1 MTYEINCFDWSN
13 SNMWSYP
20 YNFSAGNLWSTPTF
34 GSTTSSS
41 TSDTVD
47 ENKYMLKSTDPKNP
61 QFLELKQDKIKEL
74 KIEETQ
80 EALKKT
86 RAQVV
91 DNKKS
96 DGSSSIRTPRKKSGF
111 WSKAGRWLSNGWEA
125 VKNIGKS
132 FVGIEKDGSWNWK
145 KCLKNVAITAAA
157 VGACFIP
164 VVGPAIGYGLIAAG
178 VATGAV
184 GVAKGIH
191 HLNKASDNDDAA
203 IDNAQQ
209 EILTGAFVGITS
221 AAGLRGI
228 GRGVST
234 ANASTAAARSSAL
247 GKATQ
252 GASQFGRDIT
262 VNAWRATG
270 EAMKADKVLIAAQ
283 TGGKTTSFFKAYGN
297 KVKKSYNSNSAEAAY
312 NKKHQELKT
321 ELETKIS
328 EIEAKIAAERN
339 ASRRALLEQERYMLK
354 QNMEEFNSLGTT
366 IKTKSEYEKLLE
378 NNAATDNKG
387 YASSLKSND
396 ILTKTKSVDRLQHF
410 DKVME
415 QFNKSV
421 EQFQNSYNKKLAELV
436 KAKKREMY
444 SKAGKP
450 DKYKS
455 ELNEYVPTR
464 DVEKSVWKPSTWRQ
478 NAYQRAIGETRS
490 VNYGN
495 MVEIALT
502 HPASTLPKG
511 FAVFDPIY
519 TIPFGYGE
527 EISSEQYDATL
538 ENLDAQIKIYEEL
551 EKKINNCK
559 SVKELET
566 LAKAIQNEIG
576 TEQKET

>member
-1 MTYEINCFDWSN
+1 MILGINNDWNSPYLWNLGTPFSNLFD
-13 SNMWSYP
+13 
-20 YNFSAGNLWSTPTF
+20 FSTGNIWSTPTF
-34 GSTTSSS
+34 GATTSSS
-41 TSDTVD
+41 TKNTVD
-47 ENKYMLKSTDPKNP
+47 ENKYILKSTDPKNP

-96 DGSSSIRTPRKKSGF
+96 DGSSSVRTPRKKSGF

-125 VKNIGKS
+125 VKNIGKT
-132 FVGIEKDGSWNWK
+132 FIGIEKDGSWNWK

-164 VVGPAIGYGLIAAG
+164 VVGPAIGYGLLAAG
-178 VATGAV
+178 VATGAI

-209 EILTGAFVGITS
+209 EILTGAFTAITS
-221 AAGLRGI
+221 AVGLRGI

-234 ANASTAAARSSAL
+234 ASTAAARSSAL

-252 GASQFGRDIT
+252 GASQLGRDIT

-270 EAMKADKVLIAAQ
+270 EAMKADKALIAAQ
-283 TGGKTTSFFKAYGN
+283 TGGKTTSFFKAYGS
-297 KVKKSYNSNSAEAAY
+297 KIKKSYHSNSTEATY

-321 ELETKIS
+321 ELETKIN
-328 EIEAKIAAERN
+328 EINTKLATEKN
-339 ASRRALLEQERYMLK
+339 ASRRALLEQEKLMLE
-354 QNMEEFNSLGTT
+354 QNMQEINSLGTT
-366 IKTKSEYEKLLE
+366 IKTKSDYEKLLR

-387 YASSLKSND
+387 YASSLKREDFTTS
-396 ILTKTKSVDRLQHF
+396 ISTKRL
-410 DKVME
+410 E

-421 EQFQNSYNKKLAELV
+421 KNFQNSYNKKLAELV
-436 KAKKREMY
+436 KAKKQEMY

-450 DKYKS
+450 DKYTS

-464 DVEKSVWKPSTWRQ
+464 DVEKSLWKPSTWRQ
-478 NAYQRAIGETRS
+478 NEYQRAIGKTKS
-490 VNYGN
+490 WNYGN
-495 MVEIALT
+495 MANLALT
-502 HPASTLPKG
+502 HPASSVPKG

-519 TIPFGYGE
+519 TTPFGYGE

-538 ENLDAQIKIYEEL
+538 EDLDAQIKVYEEL

-559 SVKELET
+559 SVEELEALT
-566 LAKAIQNEIG
+566 KTTQEESN
-576 TEQKET
+576 TEKEEEK

>member
-1 MTYEINCFDWSN
+1 MTYGINCFDWNNSN
-13 SNMWSYP
+13 MWNTNMWSYP

-34 GSTTSSS
+34 GSTESSS
-41 TSDTVD
+41 NSNTVD
-47 ENKYMLKSTDPKNP
+47 ENKYMIKSTDANNPKLAP
-61 QFLELKQDKIKEL
+61 IKQEKIKEL
-74 KIEETQ
+74 KIEKTR
-80 EALKKT
+80 EALEKT
-86 RAQVV
+86 KEQVV
-91 DNKKS
+91 SNKS
-96 DGSSSIRTPRKKSGF
+96 ADGSSSIRTPRKKSGF

-132 FVGIEKDGSWNWK
+132 FVGIEKDGSWNLG

-164 VVGPAIGYGLIAAG
+164 VVGPAIGYGLLAVG

-221 AAGLRGI
+221 ACGLRGL
-228 GRGVST
+228 GKGVSA
-234 ANASTAAARSSAL
+234 ANASTATARSGVL
-247 GKATQ
+247 GKTVQ

-270 EAMKADKVLIAAQ
+270 EAMKADKVAVSAD
-283 TGGKTTSFFKAYGN
+283 GFFKTWGN
-297 KVKKSYNSNSAEAAY
+297 KMKNSCNNNNAEDNY
-312 NKKHQELKT
+312 KKKHQELKT
-321 ELETKIS
+321 ELETKIR
-328 EIEAKIAAERN
+328 EIDAKIAAEKN
-339 ASRRALLEQERYMLK
+339 ASRRALLEQEKLMLE
-354 QNMEEFNSLGTT
+354 QNMQEFNSLGST
-366 IKTKSEYEKLLE
+366 IKTKSDYEKLLE

-387 YASSLKSND
+387 SASSLKGENFTTS
-396 ILTKTKSVDRLQHF
+396 ISAKRL
-410 DKVME
+410 E
-415 QFNKSV
+415 QFNSSV
-421 EQFQNSYNKKLAELV
+421 KKFQNSYNKKLKELI

-450 DKYKS
+450 DKYAT

-464 DVEKSVWKPSTWRQ
+464 DVEKSLWKPSTWKQ
-478 NAYQRAIGETRS
+478 NEYQRAIGETRS

-495 MVEIALT
+495 MVKIALT

-551 EKKINNCK
+551 EEKINNCK
-559 SVKELET
+559 SVEELET